1 MPIQRVAS
9 AVVCMWWAIGV
20 LSGALLGEPERLDP
34 VSGVAL
40 LAVLTLTAVVVATT
54 AARSAWVVRTVRR
67 PAAGASARVEAPTPY
82 WCVVGLASGLQARG
96 CSPSSCSS

>member
-9 AVVCMWWAIGV
+9 AVVCLWWAVGA
-20 LSGALLGEPERLDP
+20 LSGALLGDPARLDP

-54 AARSAWVVRTVRR
+54 AAWSAWVVRTVRR
-67 PAAGASARVEAPTPY
+67 PAAGASARVEAATAYWCAVPTPR
-82 WCVVGLASGLQARG
+82 LPARPRAPG
-96 CSPSSCSS
+96 QH